1 MSDLHLT
8 DWRGIEYGEGSL
20 ILYAVSR
27 GSSSAFVTEARVVT
41 VLEPEGEGWFEKG
54 CRIRVQPTRTSGY
67 GKPPFRQVTLTNL
80 SPVTV
85 LEP

>member
-1 MSDLHLT
+1 VTVLT

-27 GSSSAFVTEARVVT
+27 GSSSAFVTEARVLSVFEAEGK
-41 VLEPEGEGWFEKG
+41 VWSSEPEM
-54 CRIRVQPTRTSGY
+54 RIRVQPTRTAGF
-67 GKPPFRQVTLTNL
+67 GAGPWKPVVLSNL
-80 SPVTV
+80 RSVTV